1 MSCISM
7 RRLLLGTV
15 LLGLS
20 PVSIA
25 GLVINGCSLA
35 RGASCPGVNLAGK
48 NLLKVDL
55 AGADLSGADLSGT
68 NLSLAKLQGI
78 NLKGATLVGTKF
90 RNAKLLGANLK
101 QANLG
106 GADFMGANMVSA
118 NLQYVQ
124 ATSADFRRIKA
135 NSMDLYGADLTGSKF
150 QGANLRSANL
160 TRSNRTDTQFN
171 GATLKGVI
179 YDSPNDPGKDG
190 FSIRSS
196 AFSDNDPIPQTYAC
210 GGISPPLEW
219 SRIPAGTKSFVLL
232 IEDLDF
238 KYMDTA
244 LPYGNWGIFN
254 IPASVTSL
262 KPGSSTDLPVGVL
275 NTANDTVI
283 GLVYSGAKPE
293 ASFGYTAPCPP
304 VFGEKHRFKISLWA
318 LNATLPPSAFDYEWK
333 DFGFKF
339 AYSWVIPRALEGT
352 DPKYQNLSQM
362 VLGKAT
368 MIGTFVK

>member
-1 MSCISM
+1 MGWNSWKA
-7 RRLLLGTV
+7 LLIGVFLI
-15 LLGLS
+15 GLS
-20 PVSIA
+20 PNSRAV
-25 GLVINGCSLA
+25 LVVNGCSLA
-35 RGASCPGVNLAGK
+35 RGASCPGISLAGK
-48 NLLKVDL
+48 NLMKVDL
-55 AGADLSGADLSGT
+55 TGADLSGADLSGA

-78 NLKGATLVGTKF
+78 NLKDASLVGAKL
-90 RNAKLLGANLK
+90 RNAKLIGANLK

-124 ATSADFRRIKA
+124 AGAADFRRIKA
-135 NSMDLYGADLTGSKF
+135 NSIDFYGSDLTGAKF
-150 QGANLRSANL
+150 QGANLRAANL
-160 TRSNRTDTQFN
+160 TKSNRTDAQFS

-196 AFSDNDPIPQTYAC
+196 AFSDNDPIPQAYSC
-210 GGISPPLEW
+210 GGVSPPLEW
-219 SRIPAGTKSFVLL
+219 ARIPEGTKSFVLL

-238 KYMDTA
+238 KYLGTS

-254 IPASVTSL
+254 IPASVLSLKAGASTSL
-262 KPGSSTDLPVGVL
+262 PDGAL

-318 LNATLPPSAFDYEWK
+318 LNGTLSPSAFDYDWK

-339 AYSWVIPRALEGT
+339 AYSWVIPRVLEGT
-352 DPKYQNLSQM
+352 DPKYQNLSQT

-368 MIGTFVK
+368 MIGTVVK

>member
-1 MSCISM
+1 
-7 RRLLLGTV
+7 
-15 LLGLS
+15 
-20 PVSIA
+20 
-25 GLVINGCSLA
+25 
-35 RGASCPGVNLAGK
+35 VNLAGK
-48 NLLKVDL
+48 NLAKVDL
-55 AGADLSGADLSGT
+55 AGADLSGADLSGS

-78 NLKGATLVGTKF
+78 NLKDAKLVATKF

-101 QANLG
+101 QANLE

-124 ATSADFRRIKA
+124 ASAADFRRIKG
-135 NSMDLYGADLTGSKF
+135 NGIDLFGADLTGSKF
-150 QGANLRSANL
+150 QGANLRAANL
-160 TRSNRTDTQFN
+160 TKSNRTDSQFN
-171 GATLKGVI
+171 GATVKGAI

-190 FSIRSS
+190 FSIRSK
-196 AFSDNDPIPQTYAC
+196 AFSDNDPIPKSYSC

-238 KYMDTA
+238 KYMDTS
-244 LPYGNWGIFN
+244 LPYGNWAIFN

-262 KPGSSTDLPVGVL
+262 NSGASSALPEGVL
-275 NTANDTVI
+275 NAANDTVI

-293 ASFGYTAPCPP
+293 ASFGYNAPCPP

-318 LNATLPPSAFDYEWK
+318 LNATLSPFAFDYEWK

-339 AYSWVIPRALEGT
+339 AYSWVIPRVLEGT

-368 MIGTFVK
+368 MIGTVVK